1 VYPQSDVPTPVAA
14 LHSTLVHRFDE
25 TTDALAESVF
35 AYARERMLLDPPPL
49 DAPRSEAELEAA
61 VGPTVTPGGL
71 GGDEAL
77 RRFVDVL
84 APSCIST
91 DHPRYLS
98 FIPTAPTEASTLF
111 DLVVS
116 ASSLYGGSWME
127 GAGAVHAEN
136 EALRWLASLAGLP
149 EAAGGVFVPG
159 GSVGN
164 LSALVAARHRAR
176 LRRGEAA
183 GEPRRWLVACSS
195 HTHSSIVSAADVM
208 DVGLLEVP
216 VDDAGRLT
224 GDAVASGLAGID
236 PRDEVFAVVAT
247 AGTTNFGIVDHLDS
261 VGRACDEHGVWF
273 HVDAAYGGAGL
284 AAPSVRPL
292 FAGIER
298 ADSFVVDPHKWLF
311 APFDC
316 CALIYRDPRDG
327 RSAHTQH
334 AGYLEVLTSAK
345 EMSPS
350 DYAIGLTRRARGL
363 PFWFSLAVH
372 GTDAYTAAIERTI
385 AVARHAA
392 DEIRRRPHLELLREP
407 DLSVVVYRRTG
418 WGPTDYHAWSARLL
432 KEGTAFVVPTTHEGE
447 TVSRF
452 AVVNP
457 ATTEDDIDTIL
468 ETMA

>member
-1 VYPQSDVPTPVAA
+1 
-14 LHSTLVHRFDE
+14 VHRFDE
-25 TTDALAESVF
+25 TTDALATSVF
-35 AYARERMLLDPPPL
+35 AYARERMRLDPPPL

-61 VGPTVTPGGL
+61 LGLTVTPEGL

-116 ASSLYGGSWME
+116 ASCLYGGSWME

-136 EALRWLASLAGLP
+136 EALRWLSGLAGLP
-149 EAAGGVFVPG
+149 PGSGGVFVPG

-176 LRRGEAA
+176 RARGDA
-183 GEPRRWLVACSS
+183 GEPRRWLVACSA

-208 DVGLLEVP
+208 DVDLLEVP
-216 VDDAGRLT
+216 VDGAGRLT
-224 GDAVASGLAGID
+224 GAALAAVLATHVD
-236 PRDEVFAVVAT
+236 PRDAVFAVVAT
-247 AGTTNFGIVDHLDS
+247 AGTTNFGIVDDLDS
-261 VGRACDEHGVWF
+261 VGRVCAERGVWF

-316 CALIYRDPRDG
+316 CALVYRDPQDG
-327 RSAHTQH
+327 RLAHTQH
-334 AGYLEVLTSAK
+334 AGYLDVLTSAE

-372 GTDAYTAAIERTI
+372 GTRAYTEAIERTI
-385 AVARHAA
+385 AVARYAA
-392 DEIRRRPHLELLREP
+392 DEIRRRPHLELLRDP
-407 DLSVVVYRRTG
+407 DLSVVVFRRTG
-418 WGPTDYHAWSARLL
+418 WGPTDHHAWSARLL
-432 KEGTAFVVPTTHEGE
+432 KEGVAFVVPTTHEGE
-447 TVSRF
+447 TVARF

-457 ATTEDDIDTIL
+457 ATTEDDIATIL
-468 ETMA
+468 DTMA